1 MSHDQEIATLKA
13 EIGSRERQITQ
24 LEAEVHELDREVSE
38 FRERYE
44 RKVGFAQTRL
54 KAARELLETLQ
65 RQNAYNPSPNYVSVW
80 EQYQQKWGNL
90 QPQDDPPPPPKPE
103 PPREPLDLKKLY
115 RNLARKFHPDFG
127 IDAADRE
134 RRTRL
139 MALINEAYERGDA
152 ESLAQVQDGL
162 LKTDTNPNAAAPDLD
177 QPFIILEVQRLRQLK
192 TSLDEHLVQLK
203 VRQFELLNGTWMQL
217 KLDEK
222 LLKIKGRDLLTEMVA
237 DVDREYAEVR
247 TKIDRLQTPD
257 TD

>member
-1 MSHDQEIATLKA
+1 MSDQEREIASLKA
-13 EIGSRERQITQ
+13 EVSQREQQVTQ
-24 LEAEVHELDREVSE
+24 LEAEVHELEREVGE

-65 RQNAYNPSPNYVSVW
+65 RQNGYNPSPNYVSVW
-80 EQYQQKWGNL
+80 EQYQQKWGNH
-90 QPQDDPPPPPKPE
+90 QPQDDPEPPPKPA
-103 PPREPLDLKKLY
+103 PPSEPLDLKKLY
-115 RNLARKFHPDFG
+115 RNLARQFHPDFG
-127 IDAADRE
+127 VDTADRE

-152 ESLAQVQDGL
+152 ESLAQVQEGV
-162 LKTDTNPNAAAPDLD
+162 LKTDPAKGGLD
-177 QPFIILEVQRLRQLK
+177 QPFVILELQRLRQLK
-192 TSLDEHLVQLK
+192 LALDEQVVLLK

-222 LLKIKGRDLLTEMVA
+222 LMKLKGRDLLTEMAA
-237 DVDREYAEVR
+237 DVDHEYTEVR
-247 TKIDRLQTPD
+247 AKIDRLQTPD